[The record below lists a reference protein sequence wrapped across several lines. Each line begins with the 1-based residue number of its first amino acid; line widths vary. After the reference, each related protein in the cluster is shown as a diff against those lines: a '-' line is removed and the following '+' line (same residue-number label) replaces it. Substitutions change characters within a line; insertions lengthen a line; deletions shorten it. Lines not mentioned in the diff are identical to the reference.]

1 LQTKA
6 GFFAFYRDGPTARNR
21 KKSAQSV
28 EIRLICGLMDTNLP
42 VSDKPRVVIVGCGFG
57 GLRLAQALRKAPVQ
71 VVVID
76 RNNYHNFQP
85 LLYQV
90 ATGALEADSI
100 AYPIRKIF
108 AGQKNFFYRMADV
121 QRIDSGA
128 NTVITS
134 VGDIRYDYLVLAT
147 GSLTNFFG
155 LESIERNAMQIKSIP
170 NALNLRSFIFQ
181 NFEKALLTS
190 DPAQKQ
196 ALLNIVVVGGGP
208 TGVEISG
215 SLAEMRKHVL
225 PKDYPELDLQAMQ
238 IFLVEAGPALL
249 GPMSPASQADAKRY
263 MDELGVTVH
272 LNTSIKR
279 YEDGKA
285 YYSETEFIPTE
296 NLVWAAGVNGA
307 EVPGLPA
314 EAITRNKRITVNG
327 WNLVQGQHNIFA
339 IGDVANMTT
348 ADMPKGLP
356 MLAPVAQQHADHLAE
371 NLQRMLRLEKPLD
384 FVYNN
389 KGSMAIVSRNKA
401 VVDLPRDIHF
411 RGFFGW
417 LTWLFVHLMTLVGF
431 RNKVVALVDWAFS
444 YFSTDQALRLIIRP
458 FNRRDVK
465 DDQGK
470 KSAEHRTATAEY
482 NATPPAIQVEAVG

>member
-1 LQTKA
+1 
-6 GFFAFYRDGPTARNR
+6 
-21 KKSAQSV
+21 
-28 EIRLICGLMDTNLP
+28 MDTNLP

-71 VVVID
+71 VVVVD

-108 AGQKNFFYRMADV
+108 GGQSNFLFRMADV
-121 QRIDSGA
+121 ERIDPAA
-128 NTVITS
+128 NLLITN

-190 DPAQKQ
+190 DPAARQ

-225 PKDYPELDLQAMQ
+225 PKDYPELDLQTMQ

-249 GPMSPASQADAKRY
+249 GPMSLASQADAKRY
-263 MDELGVTVH
+263 MDELGVRVH
-272 LNTSIKR
+272 LNTAIKR
-279 YEDGKA
+279 YEDGRA
-285 YYSETEFIPTE
+285 YYSDSEFIPTE

-307 EVPGLPA
+307 AVPGLPA
-314 EAITRNKRITVNG
+314 EAVTRNKRLTVNS
-327 WNLVQGQHNIFA
+327 WNLVQGQTNIFA
-339 IGDVANMTT
+339 IGDVAHMVT
-348 ADMPKGLP
+348 ADMPQGLP
-356 MLAPVAQQHADHLAE
+356 MLAPVAQQHADHLAA
-371 NLQRMLRLEKPLD
+371 NLQRMLRIEKPLD
-384 FVYNN
+384 FVYFN

-401 VVDLPRDIHF
+401 VVDLPKNIHF

-444 YFSTDQALRLIIRP
+444 YFSSDQALRLIIRP
-458 FNRRDVK
+458 FRRQDVK

-470 KSAEHRTATAEY
+470 KTAEHLTATAEY
-482 NATPPAIQVEAVG
+482 TSTPPAIQTPVGG

>member
-1 LQTKA
+1 
-6 GFFAFYRDGPTARNR
+6 
-21 KKSAQSV
+21 
-28 EIRLICGLMDTNLP
+28 MDTNLP

-71 VVVID
+71 VVVVD

-108 AGQKNFFYRMADV
+108 AGQTNFFYRMADV
-121 QRIDSGA
+121 QRVESA
-128 NTVITS
+128 TNTLITS
-134 VGDIRYDYLVLAT
+134 VGEIQYDYLVLAT

-190 DPAQKQ
+190 NPAEKQ

-249 GPMSPASQADAKRY
+249 GPMSLASQADAKRY
-263 MDELGVTVH
+263 MEDLGVLVR

-285 YYSETEFIPTE
+285 YFSDTEFIPTE

-314 EAITRNKRITVNG
+314 EAVTRNKRITVNN
-327 WNLVQGQHNIFA
+327 WNLVQGQTNIFA
-339 IGDVANMTT
+339 IGDVANMVTD
-348 ADMPKGLP
+348 DMPKGMP
-356 MLAPVAQQHADHLAE
+356 MLAPVAQQHADHLAT
-371 NLQRMLRLEKPLD
+371 NIQRLLRGETPRD

-389 KGSMAIVSRNKA
+389 KGSMAIISRNKA
-401 VVDLPRDIHF
+401 VVDLPKNIHF
-411 RGFFGW
+411 NGFFGW

-431 RNKVVALVDWAFS
+431 RNKVVAFVDWAFS
-444 YFSTDQALRLIIRP
+444 YFSSDQALRLIIRP
-458 FNRRDVK
+458 FSRREVK
-465 DDQGK
+465 DDQGN
-470 KSAEHRTATAEY
+470 KSAEHRTATTEY
-482 NATPPAIQVEAVG
+482 NATPPAIQEPA

>member
-1 LQTKA
+1 
-6 GFFAFYRDGPTARNR
+6 
-21 KKSAQSV
+21 
-28 EIRLICGLMDTNLP
+28 MDTNLP
-42 VSDKPRVVIVGCGFG
+42 VSDRPRVVIIGCGFG
-57 GLRLAQALRKAPVQ
+57 GLRLAKSLRHAPVQ

-121 QRIDSGA
+121 QRVDPHS
-128 NTVITS
+128 NTLVTS

-190 DPAQKQ
+190 DPTERQ

-215 SLAEMRKHVL
+215 SLAEMRRHVL
-225 PKDYPELDLQAMQ
+225 PKDYPELDLRAMQ

-249 GPMSPASQADAKRY
+249 GPMSPASQADARRY
-263 MDELGVTVH
+263 LDELGVKV
-272 LNTSIKR
+272 LVNTSIKK
-279 YEDGKA
+279 YENCRA
-285 YYSETEFIPTE
+285 YYSDSEFISTE

-307 EVPGLPA
+307 EVPGLP
-314 EAITRNKRITVNG
+314 EAVVTRNKRITVNR
-327 WNLVQGQHNIFA
+327 WNQVQGLGNVFA
-339 IGDVANMTT
+339 IGDVANMVTE
-348 ADMPKGLP
+348 DMPRGMP
-356 MLAPVAQQHADHLAE
+356 MLAPVAQQQAEHLAL
-371 NLQRMLRLEKPLD
+371 NLQRLLRGETPAE
-384 FVYNN
+384 FVYKN

-401 VVDLPRDIHF
+401 VVDLPKNVHF
-411 RGFFGW
+411 NGFFGW

-431 RNKVVALVDWAFS
+431 RNKVVAFVDWAFS
-444 YFSTDQALRLIIRP
+444 YFSSDQALRLIIRP
-458 FNRRDVK
+458 FSRKDMK
-465 DDQGK
+465 DDKGK
-470 KSAEHRTATAEY
+470 KSAEHRTATPEY
-482 NATPPAIQVEAVG
+482 NPTPPAIQTQVGR

>member
-1 LQTKA
+1 
-6 GFFAFYRDGPTARNR
+6 
-21 KKSAQSV
+21 
-28 EIRLICGLMDTNLP
+28 MDTNLP
-42 VSDKPRVVIVGCGFG
+42 VSTHPRVVIIGCGFG
-57 GLRLAQALRKAPVQ
+57 GLQLAKSLRNAPVQ
-71 VVVID
+71 VVIVD

-121 QRIDSGA
+121 QRLDSA
-128 NTVITS
+128 RNTVTTS
-134 VGDIRYDYLVLAT
+134 IGDIRYDYLVLAT

-190 DPAQKQ
+190 DPEAKQ

-238 IFLVEAGPALL
+238 IFLVEAGGALL
-249 GPMSPASQADAKRY
+249 SPMSPASQADAKRY
-263 MDELGVTVH
+263 MDELGVLVR
-272 LNTSIKR
+272 LNTSITR

-285 YYSETEFIPTE
+285 YFSDTEFIPTD

-314 EAITRNKRITVNG
+314 EAITRNKRITVNR
-327 WNLVQGQHNIFA
+327 WSQVVGQTNIFA
-339 IGDVANMTT
+339 IGDVANMVTD
-348 ADMPKGLP
+348 DMPQGMP
-356 MLAPVAQQHADHLAE
+356 MLAPVAQQHASHLAD
-371 NLQRMLRLEKPLD
+371 NIQRLLRNEKPKD

-401 VVDLPRDIHF
+401 VVDLPKNIHF
-411 RGFFGW
+411 NGFFGW

-444 YFSTDQALRLIIRP
+444 YFSSDQALRLIIRP
-458 FNRRDVK
+458 FSRRDVK

-470 KSAEHRTATAEY
+470 KSAEHRIATAEY
-482 NATPPAIQVEAVG
+482 NAAPPAIQAPVGG

>member
-1 LQTKA
+1 
-6 GFFAFYRDGPTARNR
+6 
-21 KKSAQSV
+21 
-28 EIRLICGLMDTNLP
+28 MDTNLP

-57 GLRLAQALRKAPVQ
+57 GLRLAKSLRHAPVQ
-71 VVVID
+71 VVIVD

-108 AGQKNFFYRMADV
+108 AGQANFFYRMADV
-121 QRIDSGA
+121 QRVDPA
-128 NTVITS
+128 TNTLTTS
-134 VGDIRYDYLVLAT
+134 VGDIKYDYLVLAT

-190 DPAQKQ
+190 DPEEKQ

-225 PKDYPELDLQAMQ
+225 PKDYPELDLQRMQ

-263 MDELGVTVH
+263 MDELGVLVK
-272 LNTSIKR
+272 LNTSIKG
-279 YEDGKA
+279 YEGGRA
-285 YYSETEFIPTE
+285 YFSDTEFIPTE

-307 EVPGLPA
+307 EVPGLPT
-314 EAITRNKRITVNG
+314 EAVTRNKRITVNR
-327 WNLVQGQHNIFA
+327 WNQVQGQTNIFA
-339 IGDVANMTT
+339 IGDVANMVTD
-348 ADMPKGLP
+348 DMPRGLP
-356 MLAPVAQQHADHLAE
+356 MLAPVAQQHAEHLAE
-371 NLQRMLRLEKPLD
+371 NIQRILRGETPRD

-401 VVDLPRDIHF
+401 VVDLPKNIHF
-411 RGFFGW
+411 NGFFGW

-431 RNKVVALVDWAFS
+431 RNKVVAFVDWAFS
-444 YFSTDQALRLIIRP
+444 YFSSDQALRLIIRP
-458 FNRRDVK
+458 FSRKDMK
-465 DDQGK
+465 DDKGK
-470 KSAEHRTATAEY
+470 KTAEHRTATAEY
-482 NATPPAIQVEAVG
+482 NATPPAIQAPVS

>member
-1 LQTKA
+1 
-6 GFFAFYRDGPTARNR
+6 
-21 KKSAQSV
+21 
-28 EIRLICGLMDTNLP
+28 MDTNLP
-42 VSDKPRVVIVGCGFG
+42 ISDKPRVVIVGCGFG
-57 GLRLAQALRKAPVQ
+57 GLRLAQALREAPVQ

-108 AGQKNFFYRMADV
+108 AGQQNLFYRMADV
-121 QRIDSGA
+121 QRIDAAA
-128 NTVITS
+128 NTVATS

-190 DPAQKQ
+190 DPAERQ

-225 PKDYPELDLQAMQ
+225 PKDYPELDLRAMQ

-249 GPMSPASQADAKRY
+249 GPMSEASQADAKRY
-263 MDELGVTVH
+263 MDELGVLVQ
-272 LNTSIKR
+272 LNTAIKR
-279 YEDGKA
+279 YEDGRA
-285 YYSETEFIPTE
+285 YYSDTEFIPTA

-314 EAITRNKRITVNG
+314 EAVTRNKRITVNG
-327 WNLVQGQHNIFA
+327 WNLVQGQRNIFA

-348 ADMPKGLP
+348 ADMPQGMP

-401 VVDLPRDIHF
+401 VVDLPGNIHF
-411 RGFFGW
+411 NGFFGW

-444 YFSTDQALRLIIRP
+444 YFSSDQALRLIIRP

-470 KSAEHRTATAEY
+470 KTAEHRTATTEY
-482 NATPPAIQVEAVG
+482 NATPPAIQVQA

>member
-1 LQTKA
+1 
-6 GFFAFYRDGPTARNR
+6 
-21 KKSAQSV
+21 
-28 EIRLICGLMDTNLP
+28 MDTNLP
-42 VSDKPRVVIVGCGFG
+42 VSTHPRVLIIGCGFG
-57 GLRLAQALRKAPVQ
+57 GLRLAQALRRAPVQ
-71 VVVID
+71 VVMVD

-108 AGQKNFFYRMADV
+108 AGQENFFYRMADV
-121 QRIDSGA
+121 QRVDPA
-128 NTVITS
+128 RNTITTS
-134 VGDIRYDYLVLAT
+134 IGDIHYDYLVLAT

-181 NFEKALLTS
+181 NFEKALLTD
-190 DPAQKQ
+190 DPAARQ

-225 PKDYPELDLQAMQ
+225 PKDYPELDLQTMQ
-238 IFLVEAGPALL
+238 IFLVEAGDALL
-249 GPMSPASQADAKRY
+249 GPMSPASRADAKRY
-263 MDELGVTVH
+263 MDDLGVLVR

-285 YYSETEFIPTE
+285 YFSETEFIPTA

-314 EAITRNKRITVNG
+314 EVVAHNKRITVNS
-327 WNLVQGQHNIFA
+327 WSQVLGQPNIFA
-339 IGDVANMTT
+339 IGDVANLVT
-348 ADMPKGLP
+348 DEMPHGMP
-356 MLAPVAQQHADHLAE
+356 MLAPVAQQQADHLAG
-371 NLQRMLRLEKPLD
+371 NLQRLLRGEQPTA
-384 FVYNN
+384 FVYTN

-401 VVDLPRDIHF
+401 VVDLPGNIHF
-411 RGFFGW
+411 NGFFGW
-417 LTWLFVHLMTLVGF
+417 LTWLFIHLLTLVGF
-431 RNKVVALVDWAFS
+431 RNKVVAFVDWAFS
-444 YFSTDQALRLIIRP
+444 YFSSDQALRLIIRP

-470 KSAEHRTATAEY
+470 KSAELRTATADY
-482 NATPPAIQVEAVG
+482 TATPPAIQTPVMR

>member
-1 LQTKA
+1 
-6 GFFAFYRDGPTARNR
+6 
-21 KKSAQSV
+21 
-28 EIRLICGLMDTNLP
+28 MDTNLP
-42 VSDKPRVVIVGCGFG
+42 ISDKPRVVIVGCGFG

-71 VVVID
+71 VVVVD

-108 AGQKNFFYRMADV
+108 AGQENFFYRMADV
-121 QRIDSGA
+121 QRVDPTT
-128 NTVITS
+128 NTLITS
-134 VGDIRYDYLVLAT
+134 VGDIGYDYLVLAT

-190 DPAQKQ
+190 DPAERQ

-225 PKDYPELDLQAMQ
+225 PKDYPELDLRNMQ

-263 MDELGVTVH
+263 MDELGVLVQ
-272 LNTSIKR
+272 LNTAIKR

-285 YYSETEFIPTE
+285 YYSDTEFIPTE

-314 EAITRNKRITVNG
+314 EAVTRNKRITVNG
-327 WNLVQGQHNIFA
+327 WNLVQGQRNIFA

-348 ADMPKGLP
+348 ADMPQGMP

-401 VVDLPRDIHF
+401 VVDLPGNIHF

-444 YFSTDQALRLIIRP
+444 YFSSDQALRLIIRP
-458 FNRRDVK
+458 FSRRDVK

-482 NATPPAIQVEAVG
+482 NATPPAIQV

>member
-1 LQTKA
+1 
-6 GFFAFYRDGPTARNR
+6 
-21 KKSAQSV
+21 
-28 EIRLICGLMDTNLP
+28 MDTNLP
-42 VSDKPRVVIVGCGFG
+42 ASSQPRVVIIGCGFG
-57 GLRLAQALRKAPVQ
+57 GLRLAKALRKAPVQ
-71 VVVID
+71 VVVVD

-121 QRIDSGA
+121 QRIDPA
-128 NTVITS
+128 TNTIQTS

-181 NFEKALLTS
+181 NFEKALLTEN
-190 DPAQKQ
+190 PAEKQ
-196 ALLNIVVVGGGP
+196 ALMNIVVVGGGP

-215 SLAEMRKHVL
+215 SLAEMRRHVL
-225 PKDYPELDLQAMQ
+225 PKDYPELDLSAMQ
-238 IFLVEAGPALL
+238 IFLVEAGKELL
-249 GPMSPASQADAKRY
+249 GPMSPASQADALRY
-263 MDELGVTVH
+263 MQELGVKVL

-279 YEDGKA
+279 FEDCRA
-285 YYSETEFIPTE
+285 YYSDTEFIPTE

-314 EAITRNKRITVNG
+314 EVVTRNKRITVNR
-327 WNLVQGQHNIFA
+327 WNQVQGFDNIFA
-339 IGDVANMTT
+339 IGDVANMVTD
-348 ADMPKGLP
+348 DMPRGMP
-356 MLAPVAQQHADHLAE
+356 MLAPVAQQQAEHLAD
-371 NLQRMLRLEKPLD
+371 NLQRILRGEAPID
-384 FVYNN
+384 FSYYN
-389 KGSMAIVSRNKA
+389 KGVMAIVSRNKA
-401 VVDLPRDIHF
+401 VVDLPKNVHF

-431 RNKVVALVDWAFS
+431 RNKVVAFVDWAFS
-444 YFSTDQALRLIIRP
+444 YFSSDQALRLIIRP
-458 FNRRDVK
+458 FSRKDMK
-465 DDQGK
+465 DDKGK
-470 KSAEHRTATAEY
+470 KSAEHRTATPEY
-482 NATPPAIQVEAVG
+482 NPTPPAIQAPA